1 MSRYATP
8 SPCSAR
14 APWAIHAASSAALFA
29 WCHTV
34 GPWAERT
41 ATSRLGMRSRF
52 FSISEFATATTRG
65 ADR

>member
-14 APWAIHAASSAALFA
+14 TPWAIHAASSDELLA

-34 GPWAERT
+34 GPWAARA
-41 ATSRLGMRSRF
+41 ATSLFGMRSRF

-65 ADR
+65 AER